1 MKKTKL
7 LPQKDKLIFQL
18 WKTILILLCPV
29 TYIIHVIF
37 VRVYVCVVVKNLSFF
52 FVSKSFLVFDTM
64 VIAPTIIKEVKKI
77 STKEK
82 FESTDM

>member
-1 MKKTKL
+1 MENN
-7 LPQKDKLIFQL
+7 
-18 WKTILILLCPV
+18 
-29 TYIIHVIF
+29 TYFIVSCYIYNTCDF
-37 VRVYVCVVVKNLSFF
+37 CMRYVCVVVKNLSFF